1 MNTTNCKRG
10 SQNRHPHRNHLLTA
24 LFVAAMVMLLTLPAF
39 AAETALSE
47 SKPDAEVPISAPD
60 LLENPT
66 DEDGTTIDE
75 VGATEPT
82 LGPVSTLEELLDAIA
97 NANAN
102 DVIEFDASIQ
112 AYSGSNLVL
121 GRADCPVTLRR
132 TTSEARLSLG
142 SLEVEDVIVQ
152 NITFDGAGIAVD
164 GFLLYGY
171 DG

>member
-10 SQNRHPHRNHLLTA
+10 SQNRQPHRNHLLTA
-24 LFVAAMVMLLTLPAF
+24 LFVAVMVMLLTLPAF
-39 AAETALSE
+39 AAETAVSE
-47 SKPDAEVPISAPD
+47 STPDW
-60 LLENPT
+60 LENPA
-66 DEDGTTIDE
+66 DENGTFIDE

-121 GRADCPVTLRR
+121 GRTDCPVTLRR
-132 TTSEARLSLG
+132 TTSEARLTLG
-142 SLEVEDVIVQ
+142 DLEVEDVIIQ
-152 NITFDGAGIAVD
+152 NITFDGAGIQSYAPILFVRSPSQ
-164 GFLLYGY
+164 FMALR
-171 DG
+171 